1 MSFGAPGTCARRA
14 VVIVAPQDCRLAL
27 QTSSPIAFWA
37 ARRCAPS
44 SPLRHSTLKPACFA
58 DCVPPTTRC
67 FRNSVFRSDLTKWH
81 RRSGTTGAPSLDAR
95 SQQLVGLDSE
105 CDGEPLDVVDCDVAR
120 KALHMSHESAVQAA
134 FKRQRLLRPAVS
146 TRRCSRPAPPLHWL
160 PSSIDSRRLET
171 LTAVSRRA
179 AFTSDTFKSQSWN
192 RARDAGA
199 WPQRRRTGIAWGVE
213 WEAKAFAEAPALDA
227 HGAPSV
233 WSLGTAGRRLLG
245 CSATR
250 PPSRRAP
257 SSPDSAPLKPV
268 RQKRR
273 HRAGSKTCPAR
284 SPASRQRRHK
294 ASPHCWTFW

>member
-120 KALHMSHESAVQAA
+120 KALHMSHESAVQAT

-179 AFTSDTFKSQSWN
+179 AFTSDAFKSQSWN
-192 RARDAGA
+192 RCRCMAAASTYRHRLGRGVGGQSVCRSPRTGRA
-199 WPQRRRTGIAWGVE
+199 RRRHPFGV
-213 WEAKAFAEAPALDA
+213 WARPGADCWVAAR
-227 HGAPSV
+227 HGP
-233 WSLGTAGRRLLG
+233 
-245 CSATR
+245 
-250 PPSRRAP
+250 RA
-257 SSPDSAPLKPV
+257 V
-268 RQKRR
+268 G
-273 HRAGSKTCPAR
+273 HRAALTAR
-284 SPASRQRRHK
+284 R
-294 ASPHCWTFW
+294 